1 MEHTEPKKRVL
12 IVDDDIAI
20 SSHLKYF
27 LELKGCEVETAATGR
42 EAIEKSARG
51 VFDVALLD
59 IKLPDMDGTELLTK
73 LHDRTPKMIK
83 IMVTGYPTLENAKV
97 SIKMG
102 ADAYVLKPI
111 NPNAFLKMWEEKTIE
126 RQSPSEVLTTTNLN
140 REWLADALKTDPT
153 EKSGSQ

>member
-1 MEHTEPKKRVL
+1 
-12 IVDDDIAI
+12 
-20 SSHLKYF
+20 
-27 LELKGCEVETAATGR
+27 
-42 EAIEKSARG
+42 
-51 VFDVALLD
+51 
-59 IKLPDMDGTELLTK
+59 MDGTELLTK